1 MNQKK
6 TFINSEG
13 NNWFKRNLDALN
25 RRDFTLDTVCNEILK
40 IDPER
45 KSNILEIGC
54 SAGHRL
60 NFLSE
65 LGYSVKGVE
74 PSLLAVNEAKN
85 QGCDVI
91 QGTADNLTNADST
104 VDILVFGFCLYLVDP
119 ADYFKIA
126 SESYR
131 VLSDNGVIII
141 HDFAPKSHYK
151 NEYVHLDGLNSYKFD
166 FSKILLSHPHLVLKS
181 KTTETHSNRR
191 EDINNQDEWIQIS
204 LISKH
209 VSLF

>member
-1 MNQKK
+1 MNQKEI
-6 TFINSEG
+6 FINSEG
-13 NNWFKRNLDALN
+13 NNWFERNLEALN
-25 RRDFTLDTVCNEILK
+25 RRDFTYDTVCNEVLK

-45 KSNILEIGC
+45 KFNILEVGC

-60 NFLSE
+60 NFLSK

-74 PSLLAVNEAKN
+74 PSLLAVNKAKS

-91 QGTADNLTNADST
+91 QGTADNLKNSDST
-104 VDILVFGFCLYLVDP
+104 VDVLIFGFCLYLVDP

-131 VLSDNGVIII
+131 VLADNGVIII

-151 NEYVHLDGLNSYKFD
+151 NEYTHLHGVKSYKFD
-166 FSKILLSHPHLVLKS
+166 FSQILLSHPHLVLKS
-181 KTTETHSNRR
+181 KTTETHSNLK
-191 EDINNQDEWIQIS
+191 EDINNQDEWVQIS

-209 VSLF
+209 ASLF